1 MKSFLAGWIIFAAL
15 TLAMRP
21 AAAYDG
27 GASSQAKGKHPST
40 QRGQQPEEPRPWES
54 RPWTKSQDTR
64 GWETR
69 PWESASEEMRPD
81 EARPGEER
89 KPGYDR
95 RRAGRKARKERE
107 RDRLERSSDDPSER
121 SEGSSRLKQHQD
133 KWRKRLMENELY
145 YPAGMRR

>member
-27 GASSQAKGKHPST
+27 GASSQAKGKHPAT

-121 SEGSSRLKQHQD
+121 SAGSSRLKQHQD
-133 KWRKRLMENELY
+133 KWRKRQMENELY

>member
-27 GASSQAKGKHPST
+27 GASSQA
-40 QRGQQPEEPRPWES
+40 EEPRPWES

-95 RRAGRKARKERE
+95 RRAGRKAIARPG
-107 RDRLERSSDDPSER
+107 D
-121 SEGSSRLKQHQD
+121 
-133 KWRKRLMENELY
+133 
-145 YPAGMRR
+145 